1 MSDFENE
8 LFDWDSEIESDGQE
22 YVTVQPGD
30 YSFTV
35 TKV

>member
-8 LFDWDSEIESDGQE
+8 VFDWDSEIESDGNE

-30 YSFTV
+30 
-35 TKV
+35 